1 MNDKGDNRKSGDYEI
16 GFGKTPVYTRFPPGH
31 SGNLKG
37 RPTKDRGKDPP
48 KMEPTQSELDEILR
62 AEFDR
67 TIAINR
73 GGKPKKLK
81 ARELVARA
89 QVNNALKGN
98 PLSQQHVLKA
108 IRDLK
113 SRDVLRA
120 EALAEEQ
127 EAERQEEIAVY
138 KYMVTYKKERKAV
151 WAEAEARGTE
161 PDDPWPHP
169 DDILLFD
176 KKQRWRPRGPFD
188 AKDLAFYNSCR
199 AERDSLLAFS
209 ILQQRLT
216 SKSSNALDKIYSIL
230 WVHYDVMLPLRW
242 QILNDT
248 TCSNEIYQ
256 LHFMPLRTLRKL
268 VSERKERSEFMKCI
282 AGVGDGR
289 DKETYKTVNGIMK
302 PLLNQQGYRSLA
314 EFELA
319 FEKDG
324 ENLPWPKITEY

>member
-1 MNDKGDNRKSGDYEI
+1 MSRRTNNGSDYGI
-16 GFGKTPVYTRFPPGH
+16 GFGKTPEYTRFKPGQ
-31 SGNLKG
+31 SGNPNG
-37 RPTKDRGKDPP
+37 RPKKDKGKEPP

-67 TIAINR
+67 TIAINE
-73 GGKPKKLK
+73 GGKPKKRK

-98 PLSQQHVLKA
+98 SLSQQHVLKA
-108 IRDLK
+108 IRDLE
-113 SRDVLRA
+113 SRDA
-120 EALAEEQ
+120 ERSQALAEQ
-127 EAERQEEIAVY
+127 LDAERQEEVAVY
-138 KYMVTYKKERKAV
+138 KYMVTYKKEREAV

-199 AERDSLLAFS
+199 AERDHLLAFS

-216 SKSSNALDKIYSIL
+216 SKSSNALDKIYTIL

-242 QILNDT
+242 QVLNDT
-248 TCSNEIYQ
+248 TSNNEIYK
-256 LHFMPLRTLRKL
+256 LHLMPLRTLRTL
-268 VSERKERSEFMKCI
+268 VRERQERSEFMKRI
-282 AGVGDGR
+282 AGLTDER
-289 DKETYKTVNGIMK
+289 DKEIYKFANTIMK
-302 PLLNQQGYRSLA
+302 PLLKPQGYRSLA
-314 EFELA
+314 EFEQA
-319 FEKDG
+319 FKKDG
-324 ENLPWPKITEY
+324 ENMPWPKSAATW

>member
-1 MNDKGDNRKSGDYEI
+1 
-16 GFGKTPVYTRFPPGH
+16 
-31 SGNLKG
+31 
-37 RPTKDRGKDPP
+37 
-48 KMEPTQSELDEILR
+48 MEPTQSQLDEILR
-62 AEFDR
+62 AEYDR
-67 TIAINR
+67 TITINE
-73 GGKPKKLK
+73 GGKPKKKK

-98 PLSQQHVLKA
+98 PLSQQHVLKT
-108 IRDLK
+108 IRDLE
-113 SRDVLRA
+113 SRDALRA
-120 EALAEEQ
+120 EAMTEQQ
-127 EAERQEEIAVY
+127 EAERQEEISVY
-138 KYMVTYKKERKAV
+138 KHMVTYKKEREAV
-151 WAEAEARGTE
+151 WAEAEARGAE

-176 KKQRWRPRGPFD
+176 KQQRWRPRGPFD
-188 AKDLAFYNSCR
+188 ATDLAFYSSCR

-209 ILQQRLT
+209 ILQQRRT